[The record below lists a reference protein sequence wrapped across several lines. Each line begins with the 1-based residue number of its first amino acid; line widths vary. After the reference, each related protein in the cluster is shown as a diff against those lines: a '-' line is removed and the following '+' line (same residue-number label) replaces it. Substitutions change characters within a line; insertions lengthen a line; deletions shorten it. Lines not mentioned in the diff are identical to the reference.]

1 MRKSLSL
8 VAEVILGILGLTICA
23 YLGYVVT
30 LAIGGV
36 R

>member
-8 VAEVILGILGLTICA
+8 VAEVIVGILGLTICA
-23 YLGYVVT
+23 YFGYVLT